1 MQSII
6 YYFYL
11 FSYTIY
17 YVCAFIR
24 IISYYIISYYIILYC
39 IVSYYILLHH
49 DISYCIVSYNIA
61 QYQIMCRHHIS
72 YNTVLFYDLFC
83 YIISYHNIPCILMY
97 LYYWSLFYF
106 FHLIQISFNV
116 FYSSFSPDVSSFFSL
131 NVFYFFIFLDKYWN
145 KWNSQEKRRK

>member
-1 MQSII
+1 MSSLLFLFVFLHYILCLCI
-6 YYFYL
+6 Y
-11 FSYTIY
+11 
-17 YVCAFIR
+17 
-24 IISYYIISYYIILYC
+24 SYYIILHYIILYYIILYC

-83 YIISYHNIPCILMY
+83 NIISYHNIPCILMY
-97 LYYWSLFYF
+97 LYYWSLFYI

-116 FYSSFSPDVSSFFSL
+116 FYSSFSPDVSSFFSS